1 MLNNYIIKSDY
12 KIGEQWVVFI
22 AVLKIVLKKIS
33 NPFKDG
39 ESHFNGIIAK
49 QLEQKK

>member
-1 MLNNYIIKSDY
+1 MGRFYCSFENRAKGDL
-12 KIGEQWVVFI
+12 
-22 AVLKIVLKKIS
+22 S
-33 NPFKDG
+33 NPFKNG